1 MTLLLA
7 LSRKVKYN
15 DAAMEKDFYT
25 AKELAEKL
33 SVNVM
38 TIYRYIKAGKLH
50 AYKIGKDFKIEKQEF
65 ERLLQSA
72 RTKPL

>member
-38 TIYRYIKAGKLH
+38 TIYRYIKAGKLQ
-50 AYKIGKDFKIEKQEF
+50 AYKIGKEFRIEKQEF
-65 ERLLQSA
+65 EKLLQSA
-72 RTKPL
+72 RTK

>member
-1 MTLLLA
+1 MAPSLA

-38 TIYRYIKAGKLH
+38 TIYRYIKAGKLQ
-50 AYKIGKDFKIEKQEF
+50 AYKIGKEFRIEKQEF
-65 ERLLQSA
+65 EKLLQSA
-72 RTKPL
+72 RTK